1 MPFTWVSQD
10 SAAAVTAG
18 LNGGLTYAGVIQAN
32 DGLGG
37 YNTNFGVT
45 EAGHGHYHVHFLAG
59 TQQVACI
66 RYFAPGAADGQGT
79 NILTGTSPSGTMN
92 ALLRG
97 LSADYP
103 NHRALIT
110 NFINALQNVVVA
122 ANGQYS

>member
-1 MPFTWVSQD
+1 MPFTWLLQD
-10 SAAAVTAG
+10 NAAAVTAG

-59 TQQVACI
+59 TQQVSCI
-66 RYFAPGAADGQGT
+66 RYFAPGVANGQGT
-79 NILTGTSPSGTMN
+79 NILTGTSPSSTMN